1 VIAHEVG
8 HAYGLIH
15 VPGTGDNLM
24 NPSSS
29 TCSLPLDDG
38 QLGEVAAATRA
49 IAHGLSDGMEAE
61 SVSLTTRAGEFV
73 TALHRFVATR
83 AR

>member
-15 VPGTGDNLM
+15 VPGTGSNLM